1 MNKSI
6 SDLTQLR
13 KKQSTN
19 FQNKMIQVAYQ
30 LFNSFGFNEEFEPLF
45 SKKESDQLQ
54 LPKYVKVSHD
64 RFYKMK
70 NNINNNKGLTTRIKD
85 KSGKIITTDTK
96 YAVNL
101 MDLISKNKDKYD
113 EAKRIFNDNIIGAIC
128 SINSEKLSNNGTKIL
143 RVFLDL
149 REVFTGEV
157 YKIKIYDDKYDIV
170 KLKNNAADEKSK
182 LETQNE
188 SLELEKEKKNKI

>member
-1 MNKSI
+1 
-6 SDLTQLR
+6 
-13 KKQSTN
+13 
-19 FQNKMIQVAYQ
+19 
-30 LFNSFGFNEEFEPLF
+30 
-45 SKKESDQLQ
+45 
-54 LPKYVKVSHD
+54 
-64 RFYKMK
+64 MK

-113 EAKRIFNDNIIGAIC
+113 EAKRIFNDNIIGSIC
-128 SINSEKLSNNGTKIL
+128 SINSEKPSNNGTKLL

-157 YKIKIYDDKYDIV
+157 YKIKIYDDQYDIV

-188 SLELEKEKKNKI
+188 FLELEKEKKNKI